1 MNITKKNVMEEV
13 ENQSS
18 EEILTKEEKDYLSVV
33 IKPFRN
39 RVSYIAKKYGPSRK
53 SEYIKIFVNDDK
65 YIGAYR
71 DFILLYFKTGTMF
84 QGMEIN
90 EEYTPNE
97 LGI

>member
-13 ENQSS
+13 ETSS
-18 EEILTKEEKDYLSVV
+18 GEILTKEEKDYLSTV

-39 RVSYIAKKYGPSRK
+39 RINYIAKKYGPSKR
-53 SEYIKIFVNDDK
+53 SEYIEIFLNDSN

-71 DFILLYFKTGTMF
+71 DFILLYFETGTMF
-84 QGMEIN
+84 QGMEIYKG
-90 EEYTPNE
+90 YTPDK